1 MITYI
6 ILLFIIGIIIYYA
19 VSKKQIRLLE
29 FIEDKKDGKFSSQ
42 RLMGFLTV
50 FAVIVDWMHAV
61 FYSSTGIWSPTWQ
74 TIVFVLIVLGFKFAQ
89 KVFSEGKKW
98 Q

>member
-1 MITYI
+1 MLTYI

-19 VSKKQIRLLE
+19 VSKKQMRFLE
-29 FIEDKKDGKFSSQ
+29 FIQDREGKFSSQ

-89 KVFSEGKKW
+89 KIFGEGQK
-98 Q
+98 